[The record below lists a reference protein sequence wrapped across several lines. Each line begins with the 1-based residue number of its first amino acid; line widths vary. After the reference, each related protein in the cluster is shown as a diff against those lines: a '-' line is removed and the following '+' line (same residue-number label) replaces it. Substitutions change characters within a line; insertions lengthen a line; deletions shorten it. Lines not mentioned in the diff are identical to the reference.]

1 MYHGTDVGTYIMICT
16 IHGNALVPKNIA
28 HVPKL
33 QCQGWEGTCDSQ
45 EAWRAHMNT
54 QYINEEQNYNTL
66 CPECWKACD
75 EHWKEMWQDY
85 YSNCMQLSTKTHYN
99 NKYLKNNAFFAKKL
113 LTFDYFQNMIVFID
127 NTNNKSN
134 DTVFT

>member
-1 MYHGTDVGTYIMICT
+1 MNQRPYTLSEDFVVGEHTFNKDSMYHGTDVGTYIMICT

-75 EHWKEMWQDY
+75 EHWKEMWRDY
-85 YSNCMQLSTKTHYN
+85 YNNCM
-99 NKYLKNNAFFAKKL
+99 
-113 LTFDYFQNMIVFID
+113 
-127 NTNNKSN
+127 
-134 DTVFT
+134 